1 MTRVIVFSCALLA
14 LAACETTKGAGKD
27 IQKAG
32 GAISDAASDVQ
43 NSL

>member
-1 MTRVIVFSCALLA
+1 MTRAIVISFALLA
-14 LAACETTKGAGKD
+14 LAACETTKGAGQD
-27 IQKAG
+27 IQNAG